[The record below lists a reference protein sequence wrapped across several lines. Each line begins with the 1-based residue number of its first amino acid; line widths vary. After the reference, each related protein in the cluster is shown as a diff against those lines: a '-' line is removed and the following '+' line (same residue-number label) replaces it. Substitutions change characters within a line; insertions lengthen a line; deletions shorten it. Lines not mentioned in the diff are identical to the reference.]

1 VGEVVDGG
9 GEYVDGSDEVGGTLG
24 VVDGAMEVF
33 VWWLAGRCPGCRCFG
48 LPRETD
54 GARASPAEIGWD
66 ARPIC
71 WLARRLAA
79 IETAAAIRI
88 PNKAKPSQRMLD
100 GTLIASSGRIGSRL
114 RP

>member
-9 GEYVDGSDEVGGTLG
+9 VECVEGPDEAGGTLG
-24 VVDGAMEVF
+24 VVDGSVEVV

-88 PNKAKPSQRMLD
+88 PNKARPSQRTL
-100 GTLIASSGRIGSRL
+100 GGILIASSVQIGSRL